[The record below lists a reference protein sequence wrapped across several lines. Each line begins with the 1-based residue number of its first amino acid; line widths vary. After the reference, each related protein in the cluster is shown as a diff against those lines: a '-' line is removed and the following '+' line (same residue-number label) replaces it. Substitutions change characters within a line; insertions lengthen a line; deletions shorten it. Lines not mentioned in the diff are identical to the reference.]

1 MGKRIDIT
9 GMRFGRLTPEYCVGQ
24 GRDKRAMWKCKCEC
38 GNSIIV
44 SGKALRNGNTK
55 SCGCLNRDKSTER
68 IVSFNTRHGQANTR
82 LYRIWGLMKLRC
94 NNPNTIN
101 YNDYGGRGIKV
112 CDEWA
117 NDFEVFYEW
126 AMAHGYDDALTIDR
140 IDFNGNYSPDN
151 CRWATNKQQQNNR
164 RSNKVVSFDDKQM
177 TISEWSDA
185 LGMNYDALE
194 KRLLNGWSAERALTT
209 PIRKKRKP

>member
-1 MGKRIDIT
+1 MHER
-9 GMRFGRLTPEYCVGQ
+9 
-24 GRDKRAMWKCKCEC
+24 CERP
-38 GNSIIV
+38 
-44 SGKALRNGNTK
+44 KHK
-55 SCGCLNRDKSTER
+55 H
-68 IVSFNTRHGQANTR
+68 F
-82 LYRIWGLMKLRC
+82 
-94 NNPNTIN
+94 
-101 YNDYGGRGIKV
+101 NDYGGRGIKV
-112 CDEWA
+112 CDDWKEFAPFQQWA
-117 NDFEVFYEW
+117 LHN
-126 AMAHGYDDALTIDR
+126 GYSDTMTIDR
-140 IDFNGNYSPDN
+140 IDVNKNYSPDN

>member
-1 MGKRIDIT
+1 
-9 GMRFGRLTPEYCVGQ
+9 
-24 GRDKRAMWKCKCEC
+24 
-38 GNSIIV
+38 
-44 SGKALRNGNTK
+44 
-55 SCGCLNRDKSTER
+55 
-68 IVSFNTRHGQANTR
+68 
-82 LYRIWGLMKLRC
+82 
-94 NNPNTIN
+94 
-101 YNDYGGRGIKV
+101 
-112 CDEWA
+112 
-117 NDFEVFYEW
+117 
-126 AMAHGYDDALTIDR
+126 MAHGYDDALTIDR